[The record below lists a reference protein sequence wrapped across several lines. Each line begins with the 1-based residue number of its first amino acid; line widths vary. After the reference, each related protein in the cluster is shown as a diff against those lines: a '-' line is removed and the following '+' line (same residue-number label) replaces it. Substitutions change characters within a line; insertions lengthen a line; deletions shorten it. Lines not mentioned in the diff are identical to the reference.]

1 MRNLNCGLDIHF
13 SSIKESLF
21 VKVECDC
28 SWSGIIADLQELEPD
43 GWDMIKKWWEEKM
56 IEPITNRSPEEFIKE
71 QTDSNLRAI
80 FG

>member
-1 MRNLNCGLDIHF
+1 
-13 SSIKESLF
+13 
-21 VKVECDC
+21 
-28 SWSGIIADLQELEPD
+28 
-43 GWDMIKKWWEEKM
+43 MIKKWWEEKM